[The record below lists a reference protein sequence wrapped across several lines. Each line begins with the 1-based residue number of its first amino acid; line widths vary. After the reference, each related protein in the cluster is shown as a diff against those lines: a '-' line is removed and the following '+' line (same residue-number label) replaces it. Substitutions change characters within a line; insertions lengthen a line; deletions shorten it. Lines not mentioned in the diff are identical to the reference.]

1 MKFDTKILK
10 FNSEGLIP
18 AIAQCSKKKD
28 VLMMAWMNRESIEMT
43 IRTRKVTYYSRSRKK
58 LWIKGETSGNFQYL
72 DNIFSDCDN
81 DTILLLVN
89 QVGVACHL
97 GTRTCFDHE

>member
-18 AIAQCSKKKD
+18 AIAQCSEKKH

-97 GTRTCFDHE
+97 GNRTCFDHD

>member
-18 AIAQCSKKKD
+18 AIAQCSEKKH

-43 IRTRKVTYYSRSRKK
+43 IRTRKVTYYSRSRKSCGLKVK
-58 LWIKGETSGNFQYL
+58 LVE
-72 DNIFSDCDN
+72 IFS
-81 DTILLLVN
+81 ILIIYFQIVITTLFFCWLIK
-89 QVGVACHL
+89 
-97 GTRTCFDHE
+97 